1 MKIGE
6 LAQVAQT
13 TVETVRYYE
22 KEGLLPATA
31 RTAGNFRVYGP
42 AHLERLRFIRNCRA
56 LDMSHEE
63 IHTLLDLA
71 DQPAEG
77 CGAVNAVFD
86 QHMAHVDERIRE
98 LIHLK
103 EQLALLRER
112 CQTEQAVDACGIL
125 QGLAAM
131 ETEAKPE
138 RSGVWIAPPLPPP
151 ASPLS
156 ILMTTVPIPHSASL
170 TI

>member
-22 KEGLLPATA
+22 KAGLLPATA

-42 AHLERLRFIRNCRA
+42 SHLERLRFIRNCRA

-63 IHTLLDLA
+63 IHTLLGLA
-71 DQPAEG
+71 DQPAAG
-77 CGAVNAVFD
+77 CGAINAVFD

-98 LIHLK
+98 LVQLK
-103 EQLALLRER
+103 DQLAGLRRR
-112 CQTEQAVDACGIL
+112 CQSEQAVDACGIL

-131 ETEAKPE
+131 ETEA
-138 RSGVWIAPPLPPP
+138 RP
-151 ASPLS
+151 ARHTHLG
-156 ILMTTVPIPHSASL
+156 
-170 TI
+170 

>member
-6 LAQVAQT
+6 LAQIAQT

-22 KEGLLPATA
+22 KEGLLPETA

-56 LDMSHEE
+56 LDMSHDE

-71 DQPAEG
+71 DEPSEC
-77 CGAVNAVFD
+77 CGAINTVFD
-86 QHMAHVDERIRE
+86 QHIAHVDERIRE
-98 LIHLK
+98 LMHLK
-103 EQLALLRER
+103 EQLAMLRQQ

-125 QGLAAM
+125 QGLATM

-138 RSGVWIAPPLPPP
+138 RHTHLG
-151 ASPLS
+151 
-156 ILMTTVPIPHSASL
+156 
-170 TI
+170 

>member
-63 IHTLLDLA
+63 IHTLLGLA
-71 DQPAEG
+71 DEPAEG
-77 CGAVNAVFD
+77 CGAINAVFD

-103 EQLALLRER
+103 EQLAMLRQR

-131 ETEAKPE
+131 ETEAKPQ
-138 RSGVWIAPPLPPP
+138 RHTHLG
-151 ASPLS
+151 
-156 ILMTTVPIPHSASL
+156 
-170 TI
+170 

>member
-6 LAQVAQT
+6 LAQIAQT

-22 KEGLLPATA
+22 KEGLLPETV

-56 LDMSHEE
+56 LDMSHDE

-71 DQPAEG
+71 DEPSEG
-77 CGAVNAVFD
+77 CGAINTVFD
-86 QHMAHVDERIRE
+86 QHIAHVDERIRE
-98 LIHLK
+98 LMHLK
-103 EQLALLRER
+103 EQLAMLRQQ

-125 QGLAAM
+125 QGLATM

-138 RSGVWIAPPLPPP
+138 RHTHLG
-151 ASPLS
+151 
-156 ILMTTVPIPHSASL
+156 
-170 TI
+170 

>member
-6 LAQVAQT
+6 LANVAQC

-22 KEGLLPATA
+22 KEGLLPETT

-56 LDMSHEE
+56 LDMSHGE
-63 IHTLLDLA
+63 IHTLLGLA
-71 DQPAEG
+71 DEPAEG
-77 CGAVNAVFD
+77 CGAINAVFD

-98 LIHLK
+98 LVHLK
-103 EQLALLRER
+103 EQLALLRQR
-112 CQTEQAVDACGIL
+112 CQIERAVDACGIL

-131 ETEAKPE
+131 PAHTKPE
-138 RSGVWIAPPLPPP
+138 RHTHLG
-151 ASPLS
+151 
-156 ILMTTVPIPHSASL
+156 
-170 TI
+170 

>member
-6 LAQVAQT
+6 LAQIAQT

-22 KEGLLPATA
+22 KEGLLPEPA

-56 LDMSHEE
+56 LDMSHDE

-71 DQPAEG
+71 DEPSEG
-77 CGAVNAVFD
+77 CGAINTVFD
-86 QHMAHVDERIRE
+86 QHIAHVDERIRE
-98 LIHLK
+98 LMHLK
-103 EQLALLRER
+103 EQLAMLRQQ

-125 QGLAAM
+125 QGLATM

-138 RSGVWIAPPLPPP
+138 RHTHLG
-151 ASPLS
+151 
-156 ILMTTVPIPHSASL
+156 
-170 TI
+170 